1 MFRSRIQSCFIDV
14 RDCVSPSAL
23 LIFVSR
29 RNEWWAVLLFVNNY
43 INDLQCMPQTWLVA
57 VIFQLYM
64 LTPLLLFACVNFQVS
79 M

>member
-1 MFRSRIQSCFIDV
+1 M
-14 RDCVSPSAL
+14 
-23 LIFVSR
+23 
-29 RNEWWAVLLFVNNY
+29 LLFVNNY